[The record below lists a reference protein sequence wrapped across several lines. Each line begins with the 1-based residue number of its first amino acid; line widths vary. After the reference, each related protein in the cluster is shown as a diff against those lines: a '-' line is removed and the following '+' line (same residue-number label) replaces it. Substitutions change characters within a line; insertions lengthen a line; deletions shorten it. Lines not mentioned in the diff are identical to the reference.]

1 MVEETNTKEKQA
13 NTQPEENKKQ
23 VSGRGRASGKRAR
36 TKNRRKSKGR
46 RGRPRSEF
54 DHRVVDIRRV
64 ARVMA
69 GGRRFSFS
77 ATLIAGDRKGRVGVG
92 VGKALDTATAIDKAI
107 RNAKRNMCEPKLTKD
122 MSIPHEVEA
131 KYTSAKI
138 ILFPTPGK
146 GGITAGGS
154 VRTVLELAGIKDV
167 GAKILSRSK
176 NKMNNARAAIEALKK
191 LRAPMHS
198 DTKK

>member
-1 MVEETNTKEKQA
+1 MSEETNTKEKEIEKK
-13 NTQPEENKKQ
+13 PEEKKTRGG
-23 VSGRGRASGKRAR
+23 VAGRRPRP
-36 TKNRRKSKGR
+36 KNRRKNKRR
-46 RGRPRSEF
+46 RGRVRSEF

-92 VGKALDTATAIDKAI
+92 VGKALDTATAIDKAL
-107 RNAKRNMCEPKLTKD
+107 RNAKRNMYELKLTKEK
-122 MSIPHEVEA
+122 SIPHEVEA
-131 KYTSAKI
+131 KYTSARVV
-138 ILFPTPGK
+138 LFPTPGK

-154 VRTVLELAGIKDV
+154 VRTVLELAGVKDV

-176 NKMNNARAAIEALKK
+176 NKMNNARATIQALKK
-191 LRAPMHS
+191 LRTMKESVA
-198 DTKK
+198 KKK